1 MITDNQTK
9 GIILNYRIVLL
20 RKAILEYEISVIKG
34 DTDDIILK
42 KLADISNT
50 CKRLKTDVDK
60 MLNKKR

>member
-1 MITDNQTK
+1 MITDNQIK
-9 GIILNYRIVLL
+9 GIILNYRILLL

-34 DTDDIILK
+34 DTDDVILK

-50 CKRLKTDVDK
+50 CEHLKTDVDK